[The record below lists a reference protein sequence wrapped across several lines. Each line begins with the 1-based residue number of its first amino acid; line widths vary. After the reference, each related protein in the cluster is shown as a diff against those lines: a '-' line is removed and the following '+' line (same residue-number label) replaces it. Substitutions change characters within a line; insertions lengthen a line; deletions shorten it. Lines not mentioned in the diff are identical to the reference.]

1 MINEYINK
9 VIKSICNIDVNR
21 LIADLSTR
29 KQEIISLNEQLMRLR
44 NVNNSNTTRIIQL
57 ESTIDI
63 QKNKINTLQ
72 SLNVE
77 LSDMLESNRA
87 DISSLQNERNNLFS
101 DIANKLQTINEQDLR
116 NTALQEELNQ
126 TKSALQY
133 SNQENTRL
141 QEFTNQ
147 MRNKCSELEQNIQSV
162 SDEKDALSSYVS
174 ELHNQ
179 ISENNNEIDRLKEK
193 DNEITVI
200 NEDLLCKQVRLQE
213 EISAIRAEKDALMQK
228 LEEERIRSEQQL
240 EEQRQTIESLSS
252 EKVALI
258 TQVDTLQNSI
268 ADYEIKVKMLE
279 EENEQ
284 LFVSNEVLLPNHTL
298 LQEEV
303 LIINEEKD
311 SSLQQVED
319 ETQTTGQQIEE
330 PSQPIGQISAEEDAL
345 ETEPIF
351 QDYSGIKNDIIEEK
365 QEETIT
371 DVNEAGNED
380 IVSNNIL
387 SDSDL
392 QKDIVISTDIMSDSN
407 DVKKDNLDY
416 HEHIVMDDELS
427 VPVSSEVIDGDIDDA
442 SIGGIDNE
450 QDEASTDATMVDTIE
465 TNDDELEDDLLPYFY
480 DDSLVPADKLSI
492 PEVYDVKEEKTINSR
507 DFFSQNENELILWR
521 RNLQEEYLMGHAR
534 FICPE
539 CKQPVKISGHKLA
552 RGRVCYF
559 AHFKDSDDCQ
569 YKTGTHRT
577 KEEIERLKY
586 SLVQESDRHK
596 RLKSAIAS
604 ALKGEQS
611 KSMGVENV
619 ECEKR
624 INSDIPYLN
633 WRRPDIYA
641 EYKGRKYVFELQL
654 STTFVSVVVDR
665 DIFYRLN
672 DYNIIWVF
680 NFEDNAEYVNLH
692 NLMCKDIYY
701 ANKRNVFIFDADA
714 EERSKEKGELVLKCR
729 WLDENGQWS
738 DDQYVTLDMLQYD
751 EENCKP
757 FVVDADKAY
766 LKKYPEYVERRKQ
779 LEHSREYLLRRLME
793 RQKHEEE
800 LEKRKIEERTN
811 LQLEIL
817 NDNKSVTR
825 FRSGTKYGYQYE
837 GTIILPAKY
846 TSAEDFHDNKYAQVG
861 FNRKVGLVRRDGKE
875 VVPIEYKTVKVV
887 DEEYGL
893 LLGLYKKI
901 HLWFGDEMFDLVYE
915 YNDKEQDII
924 TEQDGDKIE
933 YIHRS
938 KKYSYYHTGRYYEGY
953 PIRRKSH
960 DGYDCST
967 LFTFLKGKDFCTLW
981 IGNKV
986 YMMAKNGDFVKGQ
999 YSDIKPIGIEHIFIV
1014 KNYNTELWGVIDLQG
1029 NVITDF
1035 KYSLLLPTNSEYLI
1049 TKYESTSILL
1059 GLIDYQG
1066 REYFAPKFEALFCLS
1081 SDFFAFNEN
1090 GLWGI
1095 CDRFGKIIHKAEYT
1109 YIRSDM
1115 SGSLRASTLNFYKNK
1130 WEYVNGIY
1138 YPHYF
1143 DENEKLCLLND
1154 KGEISY
1160 TEQIK
1165 GNYIVRRSGDLYSIY
1180 SLSNDL
1186 LVDYCLLSV
1195 SFVSDTLAIIENI
1208 EGKCGF
1214 YCDDQCYYIENCIR
1228 INHLLNDIYTFEDK
1242 SNQLA
1247 IGNHLGPISE
1257 YLYTSISIIDFSH
1270 FKASKK
1276 YEYYKW
1282 SSEKY
1287 YRYYIINEL
1296 GEVLSAEFS
1305 YIGIF
1310 ENGIAEATYNG
1321 RQGLINSQGEMQEK
1335 IVASYGK
1342 YSVCEKFE
1350 RLYFKNF
1357 ANEIVSEEC
1366 QTIEPLCQSF
1376 FSIKSCSN
1384 NYVRIFSLEECL
1396 PSDKYFE
1403 SIKLL
1408 KDKLFVVRDLLEYKN
1423 PYRLYKGISPFINES
1438 FSTVKLLENGYIAF
1452 QKRIDSSYTAKYI
1465 WKIVNTEGDSL
1476 TNREIDSITT
1486 VTSDSFEVVIEGNN
1500 GKIDLNGNDI
1510 IEKSEFHED
1519 LILTKCFGYYGL
1531 EDKKG
1536 NILLSLDQKFTDIV
1550 LLNNSYLKV
1559 CKDSK
1564 YALFSIS
1571 GKRITNNKYSE
1582 ISIHDDGDI
1591 YAMRNNHTGRL
1602 GIDGKE
1608 IPELE
1613 VFDGG
1618 YLRSCFGEYS
1628 ILDESKEKIIFAG
1641 YSKIELLDNEGVF
1654 AICKDD
1660 MIALGNK
1667 HKEITDFDYKSVKAI
1682 GSGLFVVSK
1691 TITKNK
1697 RIRNTG
1703 YSHWGNPYTY
1713 YTSHRISEEKFGI
1726 IDNKL
1731 KTIIPCKYK
1740 SISGFDSNDKL
1751 EVKEN
1756 NGTSKMFS
1764 LTALNQKSTG
1774 TVDLTTEVGYQAKV
1788 KRFMPIGLVVN
1799 INASTYI
1806 IHKKYLYKPKNK
1818 FTKGEIFV
1826 AKYLSNDKDGHPVW
1840 ETSCCVQESAE
1851 ELTENKN

>member
-1 MINEYINK
+1 MINEYLNK
-9 VIKSICNIDVNR
+9 VIKSICNIDVNK

-57 ESTIDI
+57 ESTIDTK
-63 QKNKINTLQ
+63 KNKINTLQ

-87 DISSLQNERNNLFS
+87 DISSLQNERNNLAS
-101 DIANKLQTINEQDLR
+101 DITNKLQTINEQDLR

-126 TKSALQY
+126 TKSALQN

-162 SDEKDALSSYVS
+162 FDEKDALSSYVS

-200 NEDLLCKQVRLQE
+200 NEDLLYKQVRLQE
-213 EISAIRAEKDALMQK
+213 DISAIRAEKDALMQK

-268 ADYEIKVKMLE
+268 ADYENKLKTLE
-279 EENEQ
+279 EEEEENNQ
-284 LFVSNEVLLPNHTL
+284 QSVSNEELLTNLTL
-298 LQEEV
+298 LQEKIS
-303 LIINEEKD
+303 IIDEEKD
-311 SSLQQVED
+311 LPLQQDEEEAQISGQQVE
-319 ETQTTGQQIEE
+319 ELGLQIEQV
-330 PSQPIGQISAEEDAL
+330 STEEDV
-345 ETEPIF
+345 ETGSIY
-351 QDYSGIKNDIIEEK
+351 QDYSEIKNDIIEKK

-371 DVNEAGNED
+371 DVNVAGEEE
-380 IVSNNIL
+380 IVHDNIL
-387 SDSDL
+387 SDSDS
-392 QKDIVISTDIMSDSN
+392 QKDIVISTDIMSNSI
-407 DVKKDNLDY
+407 DVQEDNLDY
-416 HEHIVMDDELS
+416 HEHIVMDELS

-442 SIGGIDNE
+442 SADSIGNE
-450 QDEASTDATMVDTIE
+450 QGEVSSDETKINIIE
-465 TNDDELEDDLLPYFY
+465 ANDDEQGDDSLPYFY

-521 RNLQEEYLMGHAR
+521 RNLQEEYLMGHVR

-539 CKQPVKISGHKLA
+539 CKQPVKINGHKLA

-672 DYNIIWVF
+672 DYSIIWIF
-680 NFEDNAEYVNLH
+680 NFEDNTEYVNLH

-793 RQKHEEE
+793 CQKHEEE

-887 DEEYGL
+887 EEEYGL

-933 YIHRS
+933 YIRRS

-1109 YIRSDM
+1109 YIRSEM

-1143 DENEKLCLLND
+1143 DENEKLCLLDD

-1180 SLSNDL
+1180 SLSNDQ

-1195 SFVSDTLAIIENI
+1195 TFVTDTLAIIESV
-1208 EGKCGF
+1208 EGECCF
-1214 YCDDQCYYIENCIR
+1214 YYDCQSHYIDNCIR
-1228 INHLLNDIYTFEDK
+1228 INYLCRDIFTFENK
-1242 SNQLA
+1242 FNQLA

-1257 YLYTSISIIDFSH
+1257 YLYNSISLVDSSH
-1270 FKASKK
+1270 FKASKRNRWP
-1276 YEYYKW
+1276 YNAPNTYC
-1282 SSEKY
+1282 
-1287 YRYYIINEL
+1287 IINES
-1296 GEVLSAEFS
+1296 GNVLSDEFS
-1305 YIGIF
+1305 YIGSF
-1310 ENGIAEATYNG
+1310 QNNIAEAIYDG
-1321 RQGLINSQGEMQEK
+1321 RHGIINSQGEMQEN
-1335 IVASYGK
+1335 IVEAYGDYK
-1342 YSVCEKFE
+1342 VYEKFE
-1350 RLYFKNF
+1350 HLYFKNS
-1357 ANEIVSEEC
+1357 ANKIISEEC

-1396 PSDKYFE
+1396 PSDKYFA
-1403 SIKLL
+1403 SIELL
-1408 KDKLFVVRDLLEYKN
+1408 EDKLFVVRDLLEYKN
-1423 PYRLYKGISPFINES
+1423 PYRLYKGISLFIDES
-1438 FSTVKLLENGYIAF
+1438 FSSVKLLENGYIAF
-1452 QKRIDSSYTAKYI
+1452 QKRIDSSYTVKYI
-1465 WKIVNTEGDSL
+1465 WKIVKPDGVYL
-1476 TNREIDSITT
+1476 TNREFDSIIT
-1486 VTSDSFEVVIEGNN
+1486 VTSDSFEVVVDGKS
-1500 GKIDLNGNDI
+1500 GKIDLNGYDI
-1510 IEKSEFHED
+1510 IEKSEFNED
-1519 LILTKCFGYYGL
+1519 LILTKCFGNYGL

-1536 NILLSLDQKFTDIV
+1536 NIVLSLDHKFTNIV
-1550 LLNNSYLKV
+1550 FLNSSCMKV

-1564 YALFSIS
+1564 YALFNIS
-1571 GKRITNNKYSE
+1571 GKRLTKYKYSDIFTHE
-1582 ISIHDDGDI
+1582 DGII
-1591 YAMRNNHTGRL
+1591 YAMRNNHTGL
-1602 GIDGKE
+1602 LNEKGKE
-1608 IPELE
+1608 IPKLE
-1613 VFDGG
+1613 AFNGG
-1618 YLRSCFGEYS
+1618 YICSTFGEYS
-1628 ILDESKEKIIFAG
+1628 VVDETKMEVIIPKTN
-1641 YSKIELLDNEGVF
+1641 SKIELLDEDGVF
-1654 AICKDD
+1654 TLQNNGKISLA
-1660 MIALGNK
+1660 NK
-1667 HKEITDFDYKSVKAI
+1667 SKNVTTITYDSVKNI
-1682 GSGLFVVSK
+1682 GHGFFIVSRCPYSFYV
-1691 TITKNK
+1691 TK
-1697 RIRNTG
+1697 IHE
-1703 YSHWGNPYTY
+1703 Y
-1713 YTSHRISEEKFGI
+1713 GI
-1726 IDNKL
+1726 IDKNL

-1751 EVKEN
+1751 EAKKK
-1756 NGTSKMFS
+1756 NGKNVIFS
-1764 LTALNQKSTG
+1764 LTVLNRKSTG
-1774 TVDLTTEVGYQAKV
+1774 IMDLTAEVEYQARV
-1788 KRFMPIGLVVN
+1788 KGFLSIGLIVE
-1799 INASTYI
+1799 INDSTYI
-1806 IHKKYLYKPKNK
+1806 IHEKYLYKPKSE
-1818 FTKGEIFV
+1818 FAEGEILV
-1826 AKYLSNDKDGHPVW
+1826 VKYLSNDKDGYPVW
-1840 ETSCCVQESAE
+1840 ETNCCVQESVE

>member
-1 MINEYINK
+1 MINEYLNK
-9 VIKSICNIDVNR
+9 VIKSICNIDINQ
-21 LIADLSTR
+21 LIVDLST
-29 KQEIISLNEQLMRLR
+29 KEQEVSSLKGQLTRSK
-44 NVNNSNTTRIIQL
+44 NANNSKAAQIVQL
-57 ESTIDI
+57 ESEINN
-63 QKNKINTLQ
+63 QKDEINTLQ

-77 LSDMLESNRA
+77 LSSMLESKRTEIA
-87 DISSLQNERNNLFS
+87 SLHNERNNLFS
-101 DIANKLQTINEQDLR
+101 DIANKLRTIHEQNLR
-116 NTALQEELNQ
+116 NVALQEELDQ
-126 TKSALQY
+126 TKSTLQN
-133 SNQENTRL
+133 SNQEYKKV
-141 QEFTNQ
+141 QEYTIQ
-147 MRNKCSELEQNIQSV
+147 MRDKCSELERNIQSV
-162 SDEKDALSSYVS
+162 SNEKNTLISDIAKLQT
-174 ELHNQ
+174 Q
-179 ISENNNEIDRLKEK
+179 IADNINEIERLKEK
-193 DNEITVI
+193 DNQTIAT
-200 NEDLLCKQVRLQE
+200 NEELLRKQTHLHE
-213 EISAIRAEKDALMQK
+213 EVSAIRAEKDALMQK

-240 EEQRQTIESLSS
+240 EEHRQTIESLSS
-252 EKVALI
+252 EKLALI
-258 TQVDTLQNSI
+258 TQVGTLQNNI
-268 ADYEIKVKMLE
+268 TDYKSKVEKLE
-279 EENEQ
+279 EINNQRSVENEE
-284 LFVSNEVLLPNHTL
+284 LSRNYSL
-298 LQEEV
+298 LQEEISTIRV
-303 LIINEEKD
+303 EKNTL
-311 SSLQQVED
+311 LQQVE
-319 ETQTTGQQIEE
+319 EKIFGNEQQLEEVSQAIE
-330 PSQPIGQISAEEDAL
+330 QISTEENPS
-345 ETEPIF
+345 ETEL
-351 QDYSGIKNDIIEEK
+351 QEYSIYQGASENKDDIIEEK
-365 QEETIT
+365 QKEITI
-371 DVNEAGNED
+371 DVNAIDEGNLAT
-380 IVSNNIL
+380 INIPSETDL
-387 SDSDL
+387 HKDAMNPVVDSDESS
-392 QKDIVISTDIMSDSN
+392 DIYGQVIS
-407 DVKKDNLDY
+407 
-416 HEHIVMDDELS
+416 DEPSLPPS
-427 VPVSSEVIDGDIDDA
+427 YEAVDKNIDDT
-442 SIGGIDNE
+442 STSSTKNKTEDE
-450 QDEASTDATMVDTIE
+450 QNEASTDASMMDE
-465 TNDDELEDDLLPYFY
+465 TEVSEDGLDDDSLPYFY
-480 DDSLVPADKLSI
+480 DNSLVPADKLSI
-492 PEVYDVKEEKTINSR
+492 PEVYDVKEDKTINSR
-507 DFFSQNENELILWR
+507 DFFVQNENELILWR

-596 RLKSAIAS
+596 RLKAAIAS

-641 EYKGRKYVFELQL
+641 EYNGRKFVFELQL

-692 NLMCKDIYY
+692 NLICKDIYY

-738 DDQYVTLDMLQYD
+738 NDQYVTLDMLQYD

-766 LKKYPEYVERRKQ
+766 LEKYPEYVERRKQ
-779 LEHSREYLLRRLME
+779 LEHSREYLLKRLME
-793 RQKHEEE
+793 RQKHEKE
-800 LEKRKIEERTN
+800 LERRKMEERSN
-811 LQLEIL
+811 LQMDLL
-817 NDNKSVTR
+817 NDDKSVTR

-846 TSAEDFHDNKYAQVG
+846 TSAEEFHDNKYTQVG
-861 FNRKVGLVRRDGKE
+861 FNKKVGLVRKDGKE
-875 VVPIEYKTVKVV
+875 VIPVEYKTVKVV
-887 DEEYGL
+887 DEEFGI

-933 YIHRS
+933 YICRS

-960 DGYDCST
+960 DGYDYFT
-967 LFTFLKGKDFCTLW
+967 LFTFLKEKDYCTLW
-981 IGNKV
+981 VGNKV
-986 YMMAKNGDFVKGQ
+986 YMMSKNGDFIIKGQ
-999 YSDIKPIGIEHIFIV
+999 YSDIKPIGIEQIFIV
-1014 KNYNTELWGVIDLQG
+1014 KDNNTKLWGVIDLQG
-1029 NVITDF
+1029 KVITDF
-1035 KYSLLLPTNSEYLI
+1035 KFDLLIPTNSEYLI
-1049 TKYESTSILL
+1049 SRNDNSNLFGLL
-1059 GLIDYQG
+1059 DYQG
-1066 REYFAPKFEALFCLS
+1066 REFITPKYKRLIYLNSER
-1081 SDFFAFNEN
+1081 FAFFD
-1090 GLWGI
+1090 GSLWGI
-1095 CDRFGKIIHKAEYT
+1095 CDRFGTIVRDAEYT
-1109 YIRSDM
+1109 YIQ
-1115 SGSLRASTLNFYKNK
+1115 GTKIGTIKASRTEYHTNK
-1130 WEYVNGIY
+1130 WSLENYIPV
-1138 YPHYF
+1138 YP
-1143 DENEKLCLLND
+1143 DENEKLCLLDD

-1165 GNYIVRRSGDLYSIY
+1165 GNYIVRRSGDLFSIY
-1180 SLSNDL
+1180 SLSNEL

-1195 SFVSDTLAIIENI
+1195 SFVTDTLAIVKNI
-1208 EGKCGF
+1208 EEKCGF
-1214 YCDDQCYYIENCIR
+1214 YYNDQCYYIENCIR

-1257 YLYTSISIIDFSH
+1257 YIYNSINIIDSSH
-1270 FKASKK
+1270 FKVSKVYK
-1276 YEYYKW
+1276 YYNW

-1287 YRYYIINEL
+1287 YRYYIINGL
-1296 GEVLSAEFS
+1296 GEVLSTEFTS
-1305 YIGIF
+1305 IGTF
-1310 ENGIAEATYNG
+1310 QNGIAEATYNG
-1321 RQGLINSQGEMQEK
+1321 RKGIINSQGKMQEK

-1510 IEKSEFHED
+1510 KEKSEFHED

-1536 NILLSLDQKFTDIV
+1536 NILLSLDQKFADIV

-1602 GIDGKE
+1602 SMDGKE

-1654 AICKDD
+1654 AIWKDD

-1713 YTSHRISEEKFGI
+1713 YTSHRISEEKYGI
-1726 IDNKL
+1726 IDKNL

-1740 SISGFDSNDKL
+1740 SISGFVSNDKL

-1756 NGTSKMFS
+1756 NGTNKIFS
-1764 LTALNQKSTG
+1764 LTTLNQKSTG
-1774 TVDLTTEVGYQAKV
+1774 TVDLITEVGYQAKV
-1788 KRFMPIGLVVN
+1788 KGFMSIGLVVK

-1806 IHKKYLYKPKNK
+1806 IHEKYLYKSKSK
-1818 FTKGEIFV
+1818 FTKGEIFIV
-1826 AKYLSNDKDGHPVW
+1826 KYLSNDKDGHPVW
-1840 ETSCCVQESAE
+1840 ETSCCVQESSE

>member
-1 MINEYINK
+1 MINEYLNK
-9 VIKSICNIDVNR
+9 VIKSICNIDINQ
-21 LIADLSTR
+21 LIVDLST
-29 KQEIISLNEQLMRLR
+29 KEQEVSSLKGQLTRSK
-44 NVNNSNTTRIIQL
+44 NANNSKAAQIVQL
-57 ESTIDI
+57 ESEINS
-63 QKNKINTLQ
+63 QKDEINTLQ

-77 LSDMLESNRA
+77 LSSMLESKRTEIA
-87 DISSLQNERNNLFS
+87 SLHNERNNLFS
-101 DIANKLQTINEQDLR
+101 DIANKLRTINEQNLR
-116 NTALQEELNQ
+116 NVALQEELDQ
-126 TKSALQY
+126 TKSTLQN
-133 SNQENTRL
+133 SNQEYKKV
-141 QEFTNQ
+141 QEYTIQ
-147 MRNKCSELEQNIQSV
+147 MRDKCSELERNIQSASNEKNTLI
-162 SDEKDALSSYVS
+162 SDIAKLQT
-174 ELHNQ
+174 Q
-179 ISENNNEIDRLKEK
+179 IADNINEIEKLKEK
-193 DNEITVI
+193 DNQISAT
-200 NEDLLCKQVRLQE
+200 NEELLCNQTHLHE
-213 EISAIRAEKDALMQK
+213 ELSTIRAEKDALLQQI
-228 LEEERIRSEQQL
+228 EEGRIRNEQQL
-240 EEQRQTIESLSS
+240 EEYRQRIESLSS
-252 EKVALI
+252 EKLALI
-258 TQVDTLQNSI
+258 TQVGTLQNNI
-268 ADYEIKVKMLE
+268 TDYKSKVEALE
-279 EENEQ
+279 EINNQRSVENEE
-284 LFVSNEVLLPNHTL
+284 LSRNYSL
-298 LQEEV
+298 LQEEISTIRV
-303 LIINEEKD
+303 EKNTL
-311 SSLQQVED
+311 LQQVE
-319 ETQTTGQQIEE
+319 EKIFGNEQQLEEVSQAIE
-330 PSQPIGQISAEEDAL
+330 QISTEENPS
-345 ETEPIF
+345 ETEL
-351 QDYSGIKNDIIEEK
+351 QEYSIYQGASENKDDIIEEK
-365 QEETIT
+365 QKEITI
-371 DVNEAGNED
+371 DVNAIDEGNLAT
-380 IVSNNIL
+380 INIPSETDL
-387 SDSDL
+387 HKDAMNPVVDSDESS
-392 QKDIVISTDIMSDSN
+392 DIYGQVIS
-407 DVKKDNLDY
+407 
-416 HEHIVMDDELS
+416 DEPSL
-427 VPVSSEVIDGDIDDA
+427 PSSYEAVDKNIDDT
-442 SIGGIDNE
+442 STSSTKNKTEDE
-450 QDEASTDATMVDTIE
+450 QNEASTDASMMDE
-465 TNDDELEDDLLPYFY
+465 TEVNEDGLDDDSLPYFY

-672 DYNIIWVF
+672 DYSIIWIF
-680 NFEDNAEYVNLH
+680 NFEDNTEYVNLH

-933 YIHRS
+933 YIRRS

-1109 YIRSDM
+1109 YIRSEM

-1143 DENEKLCLLND
+1143 EENEKLCLLDD

-1180 SLSNDL
+1180 SLSNDQ

-1195 SFVSDTLAIIENI
+1195 TFVTDTLAIIESV
-1208 EGKCGF
+1208 EGKCCF
-1214 YCDDQCYYIENCIR
+1214 YYDCQSHYIDNCIR
-1228 INHLLNDIYTFEDK
+1228 INYLCRDIFTFENK
-1242 SNQLA
+1242 FNQLA

-1257 YLYTSISIIDFSH
+1257 YLYNSISLVDSSH
-1270 FKASKK
+1270 FKASKRNRWP
-1276 YEYYKW
+1276 YNAPNTYC
-1282 SSEKY
+1282 
-1287 YRYYIINEL
+1287 IINES
-1296 GEVLSAEFS
+1296 GNVLSDEFS
-1305 YIGIF
+1305 YIGSF
-1310 ENGIAEATYNG
+1310 QNNIAEAIYDG
-1321 RQGLINSQGEMQEK
+1321 RHGIINSQGEMQEN
-1335 IVASYGK
+1335 IVEAYGDYK
-1342 YSVCEKFE
+1342 VYEKFE
-1350 RLYFKNF
+1350 HLYFKNS
-1357 ANEIVSEEC
+1357 ANKIISEEC

-1396 PSDKYFE
+1396 PSDKYFT
-1403 SIKLL
+1403 SIELL
-1408 KDKLFVVRDLLEYKN
+1408 EDKLFVVRDLLEYKN
-1423 PYRLYKGISPFINES
+1423 PYRLYKGISLFIDES
-1438 FSTVKLLENGYIAF
+1438 FSSVKLLENGYIAF
-1452 QKRIDSSYTAKYI
+1452 QKRIDSSYTVKYI
-1465 WKIVNTEGDSL
+1465 WKIVKPDGVYL
-1476 TNREIDSITT
+1476 TNREFDSIIT
-1486 VTSDSFEVVIEGNN
+1486 VTSDSFEVVVDGKS
-1500 GKIDLNGNDI
+1500 GKIDLNGYDI
-1510 IEKSEFHED
+1510 IEKSEFNED
-1519 LILTKCFGYYGL
+1519 LILTKCFGNYGL

-1536 NILLSLDQKFTDIV
+1536 NIVLSLDHKVTNIV
-1550 LLNNSYLKV
+1550 FLNSSCMKV

-1564 YALFSIS
+1564 YALFNIS
-1571 GKRITNNKYSE
+1571 GKRLTKYKYSDIFTHE
-1582 ISIHDDGDI
+1582 DGII
-1591 YAMRNNHTGRL
+1591 YAMRNNHTGL
-1602 GIDGKE
+1602 LNEKGKE
-1608 IPELE
+1608 IPKLE
-1613 VFDGG
+1613 AFNGG
-1618 YLRSCFGEYS
+1618 YICSTFGEYS
-1628 ILDESKEKIIFAG
+1628 VVDETKMEVIIPKTN
-1641 YSKIELLDNEGVF
+1641 SKIELLDEDGVF
-1654 AICKDD
+1654 TLQNNGKISLA
-1660 MIALGNK
+1660 NK
-1667 HKEITDFDYKSVKAI
+1667 SKNVTTITYDSVKNI
-1682 GSGLFVVSK
+1682 GHGFFIVSRCPYSFYV
-1691 TITKNK
+1691 TK
-1697 RIRNTG
+1697 IHE
-1703 YSHWGNPYTY
+1703 Y
-1713 YTSHRISEEKFGI
+1713 GI
-1726 IDNKL
+1726 IDKNL

-1751 EVKEN
+1751 EAKKK
-1756 NGTSKMFS
+1756 NGKNVIFS
-1764 LTALNQKSTG
+1764 LAVLNRKSTG
-1774 TVDLTTEVGYQAKV
+1774 IMDLTAEVEYQARV
-1788 KRFMPIGLVVN
+1788 KGFLSIGLIVE
-1799 INASTYI
+1799 INDSTYI
-1806 IHKKYLYKPKNK
+1806 IHEKYLYKPKSELAE
-1818 FTKGEIFV
+1818 GEILV
-1826 AKYLSNDKDGHPVW
+1826 VKYLSNDKDGYPVW
-1840 ETSCCVQESAE
+1840 ETNCCVQESVE

>member
-1 MINEYINK
+1 MINEYLNK
-9 VIKSICNIDVNR
+9 VIKSICNIDINQ
-21 LIADLSTR
+21 LIVDLST
-29 KQEIISLNEQLMRLR
+29 KEQEVSSLKGQLTRSK
-44 NVNNSNTTRIIQL
+44 NANNSKAAQIVQL
-57 ESTIDI
+57 ESEINS
-63 QKNKINTLQ
+63 QKDEINTLQ

-77 LSDMLESNRA
+77 LSSMLESKRTEIA
-87 DISSLQNERNNLFS
+87 SLHNERNNLFS
-101 DIANKLQTINEQDLR
+101 DIANKLRTINEQNLR
-116 NTALQEELNQ
+116 NVALQEELDQ
-126 TKSALQY
+126 TKSTLQN
-133 SNQENTRL
+133 SNQEYKKV
-141 QEFTNQ
+141 QEYTIQ
-147 MRNKCSELEQNIQSV
+147 MRDKCSELERNIQSASNEKNTLI
-162 SDEKDALSSYVS
+162 SDIAKLQT
-174 ELHNQ
+174 Q
-179 ISENNNEIDRLKEK
+179 IADNINEIEKLKEK
-193 DNEITVI
+193 DNQISAT
-200 NEDLLCKQVRLQE
+200 NEELLCNQTHLHE
-213 EISAIRAEKDALMQK
+213 ELSTIRAEKDALLQQI
-228 LEEERIRSEQQL
+228 EEGRIRNEQQL
-240 EEQRQTIESLSS
+240 EEYRQRIESLSS
-252 EKVALI
+252 EKLALI
-258 TQVDTLQNSI
+258 TQVGTLQNNI
-268 ADYEIKVKMLE
+268 TDYKSKVEALE
-279 EENEQ
+279 EINNQRSVENEE
-284 LFVSNEVLLPNHTL
+284 LSRNYSL
-298 LQEEV
+298 LQEEISTIRV
-303 LIINEEKD
+303 EKNTL
-311 SSLQQVED
+311 LQQVE
-319 ETQTTGQQIEE
+319 EKIFGNEQQLEEVSQAIE
-330 PSQPIGQISAEEDAL
+330 QISTEENPS
-345 ETEPIF
+345 ETEL
-351 QDYSGIKNDIIEEK
+351 QEYSIYQGASENKDDIIEEK
-365 QEETIT
+365 QKEITI
-371 DVNEAGNED
+371 DVNAIDEGNLAT
-380 IVSNNIL
+380 INIPSETDL
-387 SDSDL
+387 HKDAMNPVVDSDESS
-392 QKDIVISTDIMSDSN
+392 DIYGQVIS
-407 DVKKDNLDY
+407 
-416 HEHIVMDDELS
+416 DEPSL
-427 VPVSSEVIDGDIDDA
+427 PSSYEAVDKNIDDT
-442 SIGGIDNE
+442 STSSTKNKTEDE
-450 QDEASTDATMVDTIE
+450 QNEASTDASMMDE
-465 TNDDELEDDLLPYFY
+465 TEVNEDGLDDDSLPYFY

-672 DYNIIWVF
+672 DYSIIWIF
-680 NFEDNAEYVNLH
+680 NFEDNTEYVNLH

-933 YIHRS
+933 YIRRS

-1109 YIRSDM
+1109 YIRSEM

-1143 DENEKLCLLND
+1143 DENEKLCLLDD

-1180 SLSNDL
+1180 SLSNDQ

-1195 SFVSDTLAIIENI
+1195 TFVTDTLAIIESV
-1208 EGKCGF
+1208 EGKCCF
-1214 YCDDQCYYIENCIR
+1214 YYDCQSHYIDNCIR
-1228 INHLLNDIYTFEDK
+1228 INYLCRDIFTFENK
-1242 SNQLA
+1242 FNQLA

-1257 YLYTSISIIDFSH
+1257 YLYNSISLVDSSH
-1270 FKASKK
+1270 FKASKRNRWP
-1276 YEYYKW
+1276 YNAPNTYC
-1282 SSEKY
+1282 
-1287 YRYYIINEL
+1287 IINES
-1296 GEVLSAEFS
+1296 GNVLSDEFS
-1305 YIGIF
+1305 YIGSF
-1310 ENGIAEATYNG
+1310 QNNIAEAIYDG
-1321 RQGLINSQGEMQEK
+1321 RHGIINSQGEMQEN
-1335 IVASYGK
+1335 IVEAYGDYK
-1342 YSVCEKFE
+1342 VYEKFE
-1350 RLYFKNF
+1350 HLYFKNS
-1357 ANEIVSEEC
+1357 ANKIISEEC

-1396 PSDKYFE
+1396 PSDKYFT
-1403 SIKLL
+1403 SIELL
-1408 KDKLFVVRDLLEYKN
+1408 EDKLFVVRDLLEYKN
-1423 PYRLYKGISPFINES
+1423 PYRLYKGISLFIDES
-1438 FSTVKLLENGYIAF
+1438 FSSVKLLENGYIAF
-1452 QKRIDSSYTAKYI
+1452 QKRIDSSYTVKYI
-1465 WKIVNTEGDSL
+1465 WKIVKPDGVYL
-1476 TNREIDSITT
+1476 TNREFDSIIT
-1486 VTSDSFEVVIEGNN
+1486 VTSDSFEVVVDGKS
-1500 GKIDLNGNDI
+1500 GKIDLNGYDI
-1510 IEKSEFHED
+1510 IEKSEFNED
-1519 LILTKCFGYYGL
+1519 LILTKCFGNYGL

-1536 NILLSLDQKFTDIV
+1536 NIVLSLDHKFTNIV
-1550 LLNNSYLKV
+1550 FLNSSCMKV

-1564 YALFSIS
+1564 YALFNIS
-1571 GKRITNNKYSE
+1571 GKRLTKYKYSDIFTHE
-1582 ISIHDDGDI
+1582 DGII
-1591 YAMRNNHTGRL
+1591 YAMRNNHTGL
-1602 GIDGKE
+1602 LNEKGKE
-1608 IPELE
+1608 IPKLE
-1613 VFDGG
+1613 AFNGG
-1618 YLRSCFGEYS
+1618 YICSTFGEYS
-1628 ILDESKEKIIFAG
+1628 VVDETKMEVIIPKTN
-1641 YSKIELLDNEGVF
+1641 SKIELLDEDGVF
-1654 AICKDD
+1654 TLQNNGKISLA
-1660 MIALGNK
+1660 NK
-1667 HKEITDFDYKSVKAI
+1667 SKNVTTITYDSVKNI
-1682 GSGLFVVSK
+1682 GHGFFIVSRCPYSFYV
-1691 TITKNK
+1691 TK
-1697 RIRNTG
+1697 IHE
-1703 YSHWGNPYTY
+1703 Y
-1713 YTSHRISEEKFGI
+1713 GI
-1726 IDNKL
+1726 IDKNL

-1751 EVKEN
+1751 EAKKK
-1756 NGTSKMFS
+1756 NGKNVIFS
-1764 LTALNQKSTG
+1764 LAVLNRKSTG
-1774 TVDLTTEVGYQAKV
+1774 IMDLTAEVEYQARV
-1788 KRFMPIGLVVN
+1788 KGFLSIGLIVE
-1799 INASTYI
+1799 INDSTYI
-1806 IHKKYLYKPKNK
+1806 IHEKYLYKPKSELAE
-1818 FTKGEIFV
+1818 GEILV
-1826 AKYLSNDKDGHPVW
+1826 VKYLSNDKDGYPVW
-1840 ETSCCVQESAE
+1840 ETNCCVQESVE